1 MLDARIAS
9 ALRKI
14 ISSTSF
20 RRTLSVEEQRA
31 QKEQP
36 ILERKANCFCD
47 LWTLSVNQSR
57 LLAGSMS
64 VLDGMSHERKI
75 SECALASPGV
85 CKRRKCADPESVL
98 FTHPSV
104 TERLPSLVADP
115 FFFFLQEM
123 K

>member
-1 MLDARIAS
+1 MKVLFF
-9 ALRKI
+9 
-14 ISSTSF
+14 STSF

-47 LWTLSVNQSR
+47 QWTLSVNWSR
-57 LLAGSMS
+57 LHAESLSIP
-64 VLDGMSHERKI
+64 DGLRHERRI

-85 CKRRKCADPESVL
+85 RKRRKCADPDSVL

-104 TERLPSLVADP
+104 TERLLSLVADP
-115 FFFFLQEM
+115 SLFSTRNEVNVD
-123 K
+123 